1 MMTRL
6 KILAISGSLSKKS
19 LNTQVLH
26 ALRGLAPD
34 SAVIELAAIDS
45 IPFFNADL
53 NEVPAS
59 VNALKQQI
67 EASDGVLIATPEFN
81 YGIPG
86 VLKNAID
93 WVSRPAY
100 ASVLAQKPIGIL
112 GASPGPVGTARA
124 QGQLKQVLS
133 GTASDLFPFPE
144 LTIGQASNKFGQEGQ
159 VEDERLRASL
169 TRFITSYCEWLER
182 RIP

>member
-1 MMTRL
+1 MR
-6 KILAISGSLSKKS
+6 
-19 LNTQVLH
+19 
-26 ALRGLAPD
+26 RLAPE
-34 SAVIELAAIDS
+34 SAAIELADIDS

-59 VNALKQQI
+59 VNTLKQQI
-67 EASDGVLIATPEFN
+67 EASDGVLIATPEYN

-124 QGQLKQVLS
+124 QGQRQ
-133 GTASDLFPFPE
+133 TYFLFRNSRSVRRAIS
-144 LTIGQASNKFGQEGQ
+144 LDKRVRSRMNACT
-159 VEDERLRASL
+159 RL
-169 TRFITSYCEWLER
+169 
-182 RIP
+182 